1 MELSDLQPIEKW
13 QDLVMRI
20 ERLCPLRASVYNTEG
35 IRIADGQG
43 IANRLCP
50 EIKAHDKGQ
59 AFICAV
65 AHMNMAAMARHTREP
80 VVEECDAGLLKIVVP
95 VFVMDEYVGA
105 VGGCGLLA
113 EEGEIDGFMISKTIG
128 MAEEKIEALAN
139 GITTMTAGQAEN
151 LTAFIQEEIDKIVNG
166 CR

>member
-1 MELSDLQPIEKW
+1 MELTDLQPIEKW
-13 QDLVMRI
+13 RELVMEI
-20 ERLCPLRASVYNTEG
+20 ERECALRASVYNTEG
-35 IRIADGQG
+35 IRIADGLG
-43 IANRLCP
+43 VANRLCP

-65 AHMNMAAMARHTREP
+65 AHMNMAAMAAHTRKP

-95 VFVMDEYVGA
+95 VFVKDEYLGA

-113 EEGEIDGFMISKTIG
+113 EEGEVDAFMISKTID
-128 MAEEKIEALAN
+128 MAEEKIESLAN
-139 GITTMTAGQAEN
+139 GINTMSADQAED
-151 LTAFIQEEIDKIVNG
+151 LAAFIQAKIDKIVNG